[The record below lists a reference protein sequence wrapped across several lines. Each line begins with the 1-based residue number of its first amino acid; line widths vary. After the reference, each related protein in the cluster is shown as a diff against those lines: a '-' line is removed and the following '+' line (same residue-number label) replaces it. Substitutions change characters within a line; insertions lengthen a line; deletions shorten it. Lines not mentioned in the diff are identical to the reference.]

1 MKGGLFMDITIIERK
16 KGKRDMYDDLHSL
29 QIVSADGC
37 IRCVDRGYCKDLL
50 MVKIP
55 HKESNQRAC

>member
-1 MKGGLFMDITIIERK
+1 MDITIIERK

-37 IRCVDRGYCKDLL
+37 IRFKCQNGEEHTIEADDYDTIIIRRD
-50 MVKIP
+50 
-55 HKESNQRAC
+55 